1 MSRKFTVILERDD
14 DGFVV
19 GSVPELACCHAQGAT
34 REEMLA
40 NLREVVAL
48 CLEVGDE
55 KVACDASGVCL
66 CDECGADL

>member
-1 MSRKFTVILERDD
+1 MSRKFTVVAERDE
-14 DGFVV
+14 DGFHV
-19 GSVPELACCHAQGAT
+19 GSVPGLACCHAQGAT

-48 CLEVGDE
+48 CLEVRGE
-55 KVACDASGVCL
+55 MVECDASGVCL

>member
-1 MSRKFTVILERDD
+1 MSRKFAVVMERDE
-14 DGFVV
+14 DGFFV

-34 REEMLA
+34 RQEMLD

-48 CLEVGDE
+48 CLEVGGE
-55 KVACDASGVCL
+55 MVACDASGVCL